1 MKTIEDQIKCFQ
13 YKLFFM
19 KLTIEHPEILKE
31 VDELF
36 DTETR
41 PIQEAI
47 REWNEQNNIEYR
59 PITEKV
65 QVVNQYMNQFAR
77 EQREKELKETEEL
90 K

>member
-1 MKTIEDQIKCFQ
+1 MQTIEDQIKCFQ

-31 VDELF
+31 VDELLN
-36 DTETR
+36 TEPH
-41 PIQEAI
+41 PIKEAI
-47 REWNEQNNIEYR
+47 RELNEQNNIKYR
-59 PITEKV
+59 PIAEKIEV
-65 QVVNQYMNQFAR
+65 INQYMNQFAR